1 MLKFHLFLFLVIV
14 TIVFGNDSKG
24 FFYKATKN
32 HEVIYL
38 FGDMKYKCGEMNPL
52 NKIMIESFK
61 ESEIVI
67 FRWAKTIENSDKII
81 EDNKYND
88 DGYFYRELSDE
99 LLELLKIRFSE
110 LEYKGIIDRMFI
122 VKPWFIYYT
131 FVMEQLLDVYKDDLL
146 FTSDYFTQN
155 LENKEVVGVTTF
167 ANEIEKLS
175 KMNQE
180 ELKMELGISL
190 AEFKNIS
197 KMEVVAWEKG
207 DEELYKRIN
216 LNQTEFIKN
225 LINGNNNIYIEII
238 NKELN
243 RNSKIF
249 VICDLENLLLNNS
262 IIKQLEKEG
271 FKLEKLD

>member
-14 TIVFGNDSKG
+14 TIVSGNDSKG

-32 HEVIYL
+32 QEVIYL

-225 LINGNNNIYIEII
+225 LINCNQNVII
-238 NKELN
+238 
-243 RNSKIF
+243 I
-249 VICDLENLLLNNS
+249 
-262 IIKQLEKEG
+262 
-271 FKLEKLD
+271 

>member
-14 TIVFGNDSKG
+14 TIVSGNDSKG

>member
-1 MLKFHLFLFLVIV
+1 MLKFNLLSFLVII
-14 TIVFGNDSKG
+14 TIISGNDSKG
-24 FFYKATKN
+24 FFYKATKS

-38 FGDMKYKCGEMNPL
+38 FGDMKYKSGEMDPL
-52 NKIMIESFK
+52 NEKMIKSFK
-61 ESEIVI
+61 DSDIVI
-67 FRWAKTIENSDKII
+67 YTWAKTLENPDKII
-81 EDNKYND
+81 ENNKYND
-88 DGYFYRELSDE
+88 DGYFYKELPEE

-110 LEYKGIIDRMFI
+110 FEYKGIIDRMFI

-131 FVMEQLLDVYKDDLL
+131 FVMEQLLEVYKDDLL
-146 FTSDYFTQN
+146 FTSDYFTRN
-155 LENKEVVGVTTF
+155 LENKKVIGVTTF

-180 ELKMELGISL
+180 ELKLELKMSL
-190 AEFKNIS
+190 TEFKNIS

-225 LINGNNNIYIEII
+225 LINERNNIYIEII

-262 IIKQLEKEG
+262 IIKQLERKG